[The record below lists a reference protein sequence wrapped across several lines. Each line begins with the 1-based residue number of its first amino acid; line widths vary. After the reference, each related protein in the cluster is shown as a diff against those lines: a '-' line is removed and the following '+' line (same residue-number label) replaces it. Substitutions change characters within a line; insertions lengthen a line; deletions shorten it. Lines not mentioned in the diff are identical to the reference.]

1 MRPAVRGPEPAWR
14 PRQTDRPRSQLSGA
28 SVNLKRGCCLPRSPA
43 AGILGARD
51 FVSLLTTVIENKLEV
66 RPRSY
71 TLLVIGPDV
80 LANHPLPAS
89 GVVAIGR
96 AENADVRLT
105 DPMAS
110 RMHARLHVGQG
121 GTLEIED
128 LGSINQ
134 TRIREVALSPGERIA
149 IAPGEAVTI
158 GSTILMVQESRNF
171 TRPRRLWPHEYF
183 EARLEEEVARSQ
195 ATRAPF
201 AVVRLHV
208 DRDPGPAALV
218 DTVGPG
224 LRLPDMLAIY
234 GPGEYEILLPNTP
247 PELAAA
253 ITQNLVERLGASGVA
268 ARAGS
273 ARYPR
278 DAFTPELLL
287 ALACDR
293 VRGAPAGEGAGA
305 PAVVLVD
312 PAMRRVH
319 QLAERAAAG
328 NINVLIVGETG
339 VGKEIM
345 AEAVHRH
352 SPRAKAPFLGLNCA
366 AFTENLLESELYGHE
381 RGAFTGATAA
391 KPGLLETAPG
401 GTVFLDEISELSL
414 GLQAKLL
421 RVIETRQVT
430 RVGGI
435 KPRPIDVRFVAAT
448 NRNLQAEVAEG
459 RFRIDLYYRLN
470 GITLQIP
477 PLRERPSEVLPL
489 ARAFVT
495 QLAAQIGRE
504 PAPTLT
510 AEAEDLLVGYAW
522 PGNIRELRNVMER
535 AVLLSVGGEIS
546 EEHLPVET
554 MTTNC
559 PLLPRFS
566 AEWVAAAA
574 PGPAGSDAGGGDPA
588 SGERERI
595 MRALAACAG
604 NQSRAAKLLGM
615 ARSTLVLKLNAYQ
628 LPRPRRAG

>member
-1 MRPAVRGPEPAWR
+1 
-14 PRQTDRPRSQLSGA
+14 
-28 SVNLKRGCCLPRSPA
+28 
-43 AGILGARD
+43 
-51 FVSLLTTVIENKLEV
+51 VSLLTTVIENKLELKA
-66 RPRSY
+66 RSY

-80 LANHPLPAS
+80 LANHPLPAT
-89 GVVAIGR
+89 GILAIGR

-105 DPMAS
+105 DPLAS

-158 GSTILMVQESRNF
+158 GSTVLMVQESRNF
-171 TRPRRLWPHEYF
+171 TRPRRVWPHEYF

-195 ATRAPF
+195 ETRAPF

-234 GPGEYEILLPNTP
+234 GPGEYEVLLPDTA

-253 ITQNLVERLGASGVA
+253 IAQNLVERLAGVGVE
-268 ARAGS
+268 ARVGS

-278 DAFTPELLL
+278 DAFTPEQLLS
-287 ALACDR
+287 LACDR
-293 VRGAPAGEGAGA
+293 VRGAGGAGGPGGL
-305 PAVVLVD
+305 PAVVLID

-345 AEAVHRH
+345 AETVHRH

-366 AFTENLLESELYGHE
+366 AFAENLLESELFGHE
-381 RGAFTGATAA
+381 RGAFTGATGS

-401 GTVFLDEISELSL
+401 GTVFLDEISEMSIS
-414 GLQAKLL
+414 LQAKLL

-430 RVGGI
+430 RVGGL
-435 KPRPIDVRFVAAT
+435 KPRAIDVRFLAAT
-448 NRNLQAEVAEG
+448 NRNLQTEVAEG

-477 PLRERPSEVLPL
+477 PLRERPSEILPL
-489 ARAFVT
+489 ARAFV
-495 QLAAQIGRE
+495 AQIASQVGRD
-504 PAPTLT
+504 PAPVLT

-522 PGNIRELRNVMER
+522 PGNIRELRNVIER
-535 AVLLSVGGEIS
+535 AVLLCVGGEIS
-546 EEHLPVET
+546 EEHLPVDT

-566 AEWVAAAA
+566 AEWVAAAPARAPDRDGDGDGSTEGGSGA
-574 PGPAGSDAGGGDPA
+574 PGDN
-588 SGERERI
+588 ERERI

-628 LPRPRRAG
+628 LPRPRR

>member
-1 MRPAVRGPEPAWR
+1 
-14 PRQTDRPRSQLSGA
+14 
-28 SVNLKRGCCLPRSPA
+28 
-43 AGILGARD
+43 
-51 FVSLLTTVIENKLEV
+51 VSLLTTVIENKLELKA
-66 RPRSY
+66 RSY

-80 LANHPLPAS
+80 LANHPLPAV
-89 GVVAIGR
+89 GTLAIGR

-105 DPMAS
+105 DPLAS

-134 TRIREVALSPGERIA
+134 TRIREVALQPGERIA

-158 GSTILMVQESRNF
+158 GSTVLMVQESRNF

-195 ATRAPF
+195 ETRAPF
-201 AVVRLHV
+201 VVVRLHV

-234 GPGEYEILLPNTP
+234 GPGEYEVLLPNTTA
-247 PELAAA
+247 ELAGA
-253 ITQNLVERLGASGVA
+253 IAQSLVERLGAAGVP

-278 DAFTPELLL
+278 DAVTPELLL
-287 ALACDR
+287 SLACDR
-293 VRGAPAGEGAGA
+293 VRGAAPGAGGL
-305 PAVVLVD
+305 PALVLVD

-339 VGKEIM
+339 VGKEIL

-352 SPRAKAPFLGLNCA
+352 SPRAKAPLLGLNCA
-366 AFTENLLESELYGHE
+366 AFAENLLESELYGYE
-381 RGAFTGATAA
+381 RGAFTGANAA

-401 GTVFLDEISELSL
+401 GTVFLDEIGEMSMS
-414 GLQAKLL
+414 LQAKLL

-435 KPRPIDVRFVAAT
+435 KPRAIDVRFVAAT
-448 NRNLQAEVAEG
+448 NRDLQQEVAAG
-459 RFRIDLYYRLN
+459 RFRMDLYYRLN

-477 PLRERPSEVLPL
+477 PLRERPSEILPL
-489 ARAFVT
+489 ARAFV
-495 QLAAQIGRE
+495 AQTAGQTGRE
-504 PAPTLT
+504 SPPTLS
-510 AEAEDLLVGYAW
+510 ADAEDLLVGYAW

-535 AVLLSVGGEIS
+535 AVLLCVGGEIT

-559 PLLPRFS
+559 PLLPRFTP
-566 AEWVAAAA
+566 EWVGAAPPAPAGDPAAA
-574 PGPAGSDAGGGDPA
+574 PAP
-588 SGERERI
+588 ERERI

-615 ARSTLVLKLNAYQ
+615 ARSTLVLKLDAYH
-628 LPRPRRAG
+628 LPRPRRSE

>member
-1 MRPAVRGPEPAWR
+1 
-14 PRQTDRPRSQLSGA
+14 
-28 SVNLKRGCCLPRSPA
+28 
-43 AGILGARD
+43 
-51 FVSLLTTVIENKLEV
+51 VSLLTTVIENKLEV
-66 RPRSY
+66 KAKSY

-80 LANHPLPAS
+80 LANHPLPAT
-89 GVVAIGR
+89 GTVAIGR

-105 DPMAS
+105 DPLAS

-134 TRIREVALSPGERIA
+134 TRIREVTLSPGERIA

-158 GSTILMVQESRNF
+158 GSTVLMVQESRNF
-171 TRPRRLWPHEYF
+171 TRPRRVWPHEYF
-183 EARLEEEVARSQ
+183 EARLEEEVVRSQ
-195 ATRAPF
+195 ETRAPF

-218 DTVGPG
+218 DTLGPG

-234 GPGEYEILLPNTP
+234 GPGEYEVLLPNTTT
-247 PELAAA
+247 ELAAA
-253 ITQNLVERLGASGVA
+253 IAQNLVERLAGAGVA
-268 ARAGS
+268 ARVGS

-278 DAFTPELLL
+278 DALTPEQLLS
-287 ALACDR
+287 LACDR
-293 VRGAPAGEGAGA
+293 VRGDTGSRLPSGA
-305 PAVVLVD
+305 PTTLVLVD

-339 VGKEIM
+339 VGKEIL
-345 AEAVHRH
+345 AETVHRQ
-352 SPRAKAPFLGLNCA
+352 SPRAKAPFVGLNCA
-366 AFTENLLESELYGHE
+366 AFAENLLESELFGYE

-401 GTVFLDEISELSL
+401 GTIFLDEISEMSVA
-414 GLQAKLL
+414 LQAKLL

-435 KPRPIDVRFVAAT
+435 KPRSIDVRFVAAS
-448 NRNLQAEVAEG
+448 NRNLQAEVAES
-459 RFRIDLYYRLN
+459 RLRIDLFYRLN

-477 PLRERPSEVLPL
+477 PLRERPSEIVPL
-489 ARAFVT
+489 ARAFVAQT
-495 QLAAQIGRE
+495 AAQVGRD
-504 PAPTLT
+504 PAPALS
-510 AEAEDLLVGYAW
+510 AEAEDLLVGYPW

-535 AVLLSVGGEIS
+535 AVLLSVGGEIT
-546 EEHLPVET
+546 EEHLPADT

-559 PLLPRFS
+559 PLLPPF
-566 AEWVAAAA
+566 ATEWVAAA
-574 PGPAGSDAGGGDPA
+574 PAGNSDPAGGPPA
-588 SGERERI
+588 ERERI
-595 MRALAACAG
+595 LRALAACAG

-615 ARSTLVLKLNAYQ
+615 ARSTLVLKLDAYQ
-628 LPRPRRAG
+628 LPRPRRPG